1 MATTRARKGDAR
13 TLSASEQRW
22 LLDQMVRRSTPTPSA
37 SESAVGSEEAS
48 SMIERPGAVTPVPP
62 AAPATGATPGD
73 AVSETSGG
81 TTAPGDL
88 VTTTGTPVP
97 VAERLRARTSPVRRP
112 SRLAER
118 ATTVK
123 AASPESASLNP
134 QYSTMAAHRAAP
146 VVELTR
152 YRAVFACCMQARDAP
167 TEQSPSE

>member
-1 MATTRARKGDAR
+1 
-13 TLSASEQRW
+13 
-22 LLDQMVRRSTPTPSA
+22 
-37 SESAVGSEEAS
+37 
-48 SMIERPGAVTPVPP
+48 MIVRPGAATPVPP

-73 AVSETSGG
+73 AVPGAGEGTSV
-81 TTAPGDL
+81 PDDL
-88 VTTTGTPVP
+88 VTTTGTTAP
-97 VAERLRARTSPVRRP
+97 VAERLGARAAPVRRP

-118 ATTVK
+118 ATVK

-167 TEQSPSE
+167 TEQSPSG